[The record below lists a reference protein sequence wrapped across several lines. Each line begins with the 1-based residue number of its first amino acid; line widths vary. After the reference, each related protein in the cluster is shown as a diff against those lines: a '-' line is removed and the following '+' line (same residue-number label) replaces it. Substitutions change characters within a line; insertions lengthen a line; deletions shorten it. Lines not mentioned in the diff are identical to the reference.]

1 MKILLLCFSL
11 VISSL
16 VFSQQNDVPTIRKIL
31 ADQQDAWNRGDIT
44 AFMKGYWNSDSLM
57 FIGGKGITYGFNN
70 TWERYKK
77 TYDSRE
83 KMGTLAFDL
92 LHFIALGPE
101 AFMVVGK
108 WHLTRTVGDIG
119 GYYTLVFRK
128 INGQW
133 LIISDHTSQG

>member
-44 AFMKGYWNSDSLM
+44 SFMKGYWNSDSLM
-57 FIGGKGITYGFNN
+57 FIGGKGVTYGFNN

-92 LHFIALGPE
+92 LHFIPLGSE
-101 AFMVVGK
+101 SYMVVGK

-119 GYYTLVFRK
+119 GYYTLVLRK
-128 INGQW
+128 ISGQW

>member
-1 MKILLLCFSL
+1 MKIFLLCFSL
-11 VISSL
+11 VVSSL

-57 FIGGKGITYGFNN
+57 FIGGKGVTYGFNN

-101 AFMVVGK
+101 SYMVVGK

-128 INGQW
+128 ISGQW

>member
-1 MKILLLCFSL
+1 MKMLLLYISL
-11 VISSL
+11 AVSTL
-16 VFSQQNDVPTIRKIL
+16 GFSQNQDVTTIRKIL
-31 ADQQDAWNRGDIT
+31 ADQQDAWNRGDIA

-83 KMGTLAFDL
+83 KMGALAFDL
-92 LHFIALGPE
+92 LHFIPLGPDSY
-101 AFMVVGK
+101 MVVGK

-119 GYYTLVFRK
+119 GYYNLIFKR
-128 INGQW
+128 IDRQW

>member
-1 MKILLLCFSL
+1 MRMLLLLVSL
-11 VISSL
+11 AITSQ
-16 VFSQQNDVPTIRKIL
+16 VFSQQNDEKDLRKL
-31 ADQQDAWNRGDIT
+31 LQDQQEAWNRGDISS
-44 AFMKGYWNSDSLM
+44 FMKGYWNSDSLM
-57 FIGGKGITYGFNN
+57 FIGGKGVTYGFRN

-92 LHFIALGPE
+92 LHFIPLA
-101 AFMVVGK
+101 ADAYMVVGK

-119 GYYTLVFRK
+119 GYYTLIFRK
-128 INGQW
+128 IDGKW

>member
-1 MKILLLCFSL
+1 MKIFLLCFSL

-31 ADQQDAWNRGDIT
+31 ADQQEAWNRGDIT
-44 AFMKGYWNSDSLM
+44 SFMKGYWNSDSLM

-92 LHFIALGPE
+92 LHFIPLGPE
-101 AFMVVGK
+101 SYMVVGK

-128 INGQW
+128 ISGRW

>member
-11 VISSL
+11 VVSSL

-57 FIGGKGITYGFNN
+57 FIGGNGVTYGFNN

-101 AFMVVGK
+101 SYMVVGK

-128 INGQW
+128 IGGQW